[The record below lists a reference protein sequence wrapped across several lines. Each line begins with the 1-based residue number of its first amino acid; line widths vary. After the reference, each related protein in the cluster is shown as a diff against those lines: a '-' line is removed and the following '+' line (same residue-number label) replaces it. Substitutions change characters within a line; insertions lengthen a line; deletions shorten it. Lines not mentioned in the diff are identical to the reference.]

1 MTQRQWFTLHGWISL
16 PIWIVFC
23 FVCVTGT
30 IAVVSHELTW
40 LTNENARALNPNDLP
55 AKPVAELVASLK
67 AYDNTAQPSTIVSFE
82 SYLTTGI
89 MFSSEKV
96 PFGVAYVNQFTG
108 RVQEINQGPT
118 FISFMRSLH
127 SWLLFPWQNSYSV
140 GYYLV
145 SAMSFVM
152 LGALITGLVIY
163 KRFWKALISPKIRTQ
178 QNKKTLLADLHK
190 HAGVWSMWF
199 LLVMSI
205 TGLWYFTQQILWHAD
220 YDIEPHTELIAQ
232 SDLPMSQNAQ
242 ASTSL
247 SGAMLIANATFENF
261 KPTYIMLPE
270 HNRDTYKVMGS
281 GNSIFFDNTSYQVVV
296 NPWNGDIEQLT
307 QPATMGALQTIKHV
321 MDPLHFGYIGGLWT
335 KFIWFAFG
343 ILLSG
348 MSITGFMIWGSRI
361 RQQVKEKVKPRATV
375 NPIEGV

>member
-1 MTQRQWFTLHGWISL
+1 
-16 PIWIVFC
+16 
-23 FVCVTGT
+23 
-30 IAVVSHELTW
+30 
-40 LTNENARALNPNDLP
+40 
-55 AKPVAELVASLK
+55 
-67 AYDNTAQPSTIVSFE
+67 
-82 SYLTTGI
+82 
-89 MFSSEKV
+89 
-96 PFGVAYVNQFTG
+96 
-108 RVQEINQGPT
+108 
-118 FISFMRSLH
+118 MRSLH

-270 HNRDTYKVMGS
+270 HNRDTYKIMGS
-281 GNSIFFDNTSYQVVV
+281 GNSIFFDNTSYRVVV

-307 QPATMGALQTIKHV
+307 QPANMGALQTIKHV